1 MMRLKTIC
9 FALSGMLM
17 ISNMQAQETEEKSAF
32 EFTPVHDI
40 KTTSVKSQDRT
51 GTCWSYSTTSFLETE
66 VIRQGGPELDL
77 SEMYF
82 VRFAYPEKARLYTMV
97 HGKGNFSEG
106 GQAHDVMNVLKEHG
120 MATEEAFPGRIDLTK
135 PHNHSELAS
144 TQSAILDNYMKQ
156 RKTRPSQQW
165 TEVLA
170 AVLNIYMG
178 ELPETVELEGKDLS
192 PVAFAGEMK
201 INADDYVELTSY
213 SHHPWYSAFSLELPD
228 NWSHDNYYN
237 LPLDELMQV
246 MNHALE
252 NGYSF
257 VWDGDV
263 SEKFFQHKKGA
274 AIVPQADDAEMKPQ
288 AEKSID
294 QAIRQEAFLSWNST
308 DDHLMHITGLS
319 NDQEGTPYYKT
330 KNSWGD
336 KSNAFGGY
344 LYMSESYMRLHT
356 VAIMVHKDALP
367 NAIAKKILKK

>member
-1 MMRLKTIC
+1 MRLKIVGI
-9 FALSGMLM
+9 ALSGMLM
-17 ISNMQAQETEEKSAF
+17 ISNVQAQEKEEKSAF

-40 KTTSVKSQDRT
+40 KTTPVKSQDRT

-82 VRFAYPEKARLYTMV
+82 VRFAYPEKARRYTFV

-106 GQAHDVMNVLKEHG
+106 GQAHDVMNVLKAHG

-144 TQSAILDNYMKQ
+144 TQSALLDNFMKQ
-156 RKTRPSQQW
+156 RKARPSKQW
-165 TEVLA
+165 TEVLT

-178 ELPETVELEGKDLS
+178 ELPETVELDGKDLS
-192 PVAFAGEMK
+192 PVVFAQEMK

-228 NWSHDNYYN
+228 NWSHDEYYN

-274 AIVPQADDAEMKPQ
+274 AIVPEAEDAEMKPQ
-288 AEKSID
+288 AEKEID

-319 NDQEGTPYYKT
+319 KDQEGTAYYKT

-336 KSNAFGGY
+336 KSNEFGGY

-367 NAIAKKILKK
+367 KAIAKKILKK

>member
-1 MMRLKTIC
+1 MRLKIVG

-17 ISNMQAQETEEKSAF
+17 ISNMQAQKPEEKSAF

-40 KTTSVKSQDRT
+40 KTTPVKSQDRT

-82 VRFAYPEKARLYTMV
+82 VRFAYPEKARLFTLV

-120 MATEEAFPGRIDLTK
+120 MATEEAFPGRIDLTQ

-144 TQSAILDNYMKQ
+144 TQSALLDNYMKQ
-156 RKTRPSQQW
+156 NRARPSHQW
-165 TEVLA
+165 TEVLT

-178 ELPETVELEGKDLS
+178 ELPETVELDGKALS
-192 PVAFAGEMK
+192 PVTFAQEMK

-213 SHHPWYSAFSLELPD
+213 SHHPWYSAFSLEVPD

-274 AIVPQADDAEMKPQ
+274 AIVPEADEAEMKPQ
-288 AEKSID
+288 AEKEID

-319 NDQEGTPYYKT
+319 NDQEGTAYYKT

-336 KSNAFGGY
+336 KSNDFGGY

-367 NAIAKKILKK
+367 KAIAKKILKK

>member
-1 MMRLKTIC
+1 MIRIKKIS
-9 FALSGMLM
+9 FALAAILLV
-17 ISNMQAQETEEKSAF
+17 SNMQAQEQKEKSAF

-40 KTTSVKSQDRT
+40 KTTPVKSQDRT
-51 GTCWSYSTTSFLETE
+51 GTCWSYSTTSFIETE

-82 VRFAYPEKARLYTMV
+82 VRFAYPEKARLFTLV

-106 GQAHDVMNVLKEHG
+106 GQAHDVMNVVKTQG
-120 MATEEAFPGRIDLTK
+120 MATEDAFPGRRDLTK

-144 TQSAILDNYMKQ
+144 TQTAILENYMKQ
-156 RKTRPSQQW
+156 KNARPSYQW
-165 TEVLA
+165 TEVLNS
-170 AVLNIYMG
+170 VLNVYMG
-178 ELPETVELEGKDLS
+178 ELPKTVEVAGKAMS
-192 PVAFAGEMK
+192 PVAFAQEMK

-288 AEKSID
+288 AEKRID

-319 NDQEGTPYYKT
+319 KDQEGTAYYKT

-367 NAIAKKILKK
+367 KAIGKKILKK